1 MGGEF
6 TEVNLQGGNCE
17 KVISAEG
24 QGKAGGLPECS
35 GRGGGN
41 SGGVREDGRGL
52 QEGEREG
59 FRGNVGEV
67 G

>member
-1 MGGEF
+1 MFRKRRREF
-6 TEVNLQGGNCE
+6 
-17 KVISAEG
+17 
-24 QGKAGGLPECS
+24 
-35 GRGGGN
+35 R
-41 SGGVREDGRGL
+41 GGVREDGRGL